1 MSGSSDPG
9 DRAANAAT
17 IDPLLFLRADEVAGL
32 LSVAECVDVMAD
44 AMAALARG
52 EVHQPLRTIV
62 RPPAAL
68 GLLGLMPA
76 YLGGAQPVYGAKTG
90 GFFPGNSAL
99 GLDPHQ
105 GCVLLFS
112 GQTGA
117 LLAVMSASEITGI
130 RTAAMTGLA
139 TRLLAR
145 PEAHR
150 LALIGSGHQAHW
162 QLQAV
167 AAVRS
172 LSSVTVCGRNIANA
186 RAFVEREQASY
197 GFELRAVS
205 SVEEAVRDADIVVTV
220 TSAREPILRRDW
232 IAPGTHIN
240 AVGSSTPSHCEIEP
254 ALMGHAAL
262 FVDRR
267 ESTLAE
273 SGDYLQAERAG
284 LVKPESLRAEL
295 GELLIGQHPGR
306 SGPDEVTLFKSL
318 GMALE
323 DVATAQVLY
332 QRARQLQRGTWIA
345 Q

>member
-1 MSGSSDPG
+1 MT
-9 DRAANAAT
+9 RVAAE
-17 IDPLLFLRADEVAGL
+17 PMLFLKASEIARLMPVADCIE
-32 LSVAECVDVMAD
+32 VMAD

-52 EVHQPLRTIV
+52 EIHQPLRTIV
-62 RPPAAL
+62 RPPGAV

-76 YLGGAQPVYGAKTG
+76 YMGGETPLYGAKVA
-90 GFFPGNSAL
+90 GFFPGNSAF
-99 GLDPHQ
+99 GMDPHQ

-112 GQTGA
+112 GSTGA
-117 LLAVMSASEITGI
+117 LMAVMDATEITGI

-145 PEAHR
+145 PEACR

-167 AAVRS
+167 AAVRA
-172 LSSVTVCGRNIANA
+172 LDEVRVCGRDLA
-186 RAFVEREQASY
+186 RAQAFVEREQPSY
-197 GFELRAVS
+197 GFKMTAVD

-220 TSAREPILRRDW
+220 TNAAEPFLRPEW

-240 AVGSSTPSHCEIEP
+240 AVGSSTPSHCEVEP
-254 ALMGHAAL
+254 ALMGQARL

-273 SGDYLQAERAG
+273 SGDYLQAARAG
-284 LVKPESLRAEL
+284 CVTPDSLLAEI
-295 GELLIGQHPGR
+295 GEVLIGAHPGR
-306 SGPDEVTLFKSL
+306 TCTADVTLFKSL

-323 DVATAQVLY
+323 DLATAKMLH
-332 QRARQLQRGTWIA
+332 QRARSTQSGIWLSS
-345 Q
+345 

>member
-1 MSGSSDPG
+1 MSE
-9 DRAANAAT
+9 NAG
-17 IDPLLFLRADEVAGL
+17 PPVLFLGQQEVARL
-32 LSVAECVDVMAD
+32 LSVADCIDLMSG

-52 EVHQPLRTIV
+52 EVHQPLRQIV
-62 RPPAAL
+62 RPPDAK

-76 YLGGAQPVYGAKTG
+76 YIGGAEPVYGAKTA
-90 GFFPGNSAL
+90 GFFPGNSAI

-112 GQTGA
+112 GETGA
-117 LLAVMSASEITGI
+117 LMAVMSASEITGI

-145 PEAHR
+145 PEASR

-162 QLQAV
+162 QLQAI
-167 AAVRS
+167 AAVRP
-172 LSSVTVCGRNIANA
+172 LASVKVAARNPASA
-186 RAFVEREQASY
+186 RSFVEAQQPSHAFAME
-197 GFELRAVS
+197 AVD
-205 SVEEAVRDADIVVTV
+205 SVEAAVRDADIVVTV
-220 TSAREPILRRDW
+220 TNAREPILERRW

-254 ALMGHAAL
+254 ALMGQASL

-267 ESTLAE
+267 ESTLNE
-273 SGDYLQAERAG
+273 SGDYLEAARAG
-284 LVKPESLRAEL
+284 LVTPASLLAEV
-295 GELLIGQHPGR
+295 GELVIGRHPGR
-306 SGPDEVTLFKSL
+306 SSAQELTLFKSL

-323 DVATAQVLY
+323 DVAAARWLY
-332 QRARQLQRGTWIA
+332 QRARADRAGTWLN

>member
-1 MSGSSDPG
+1 M
-9 DRAANAAT
+9 NASAV
-17 IDPLLFLRADEVAGL
+17 DVVEPVLFLGQREVARL
-32 LSVAECVDVMAD
+32 LSVADCIDLMSD

-52 EVHQPLRTIV
+52 EVHQPLRQIV
-62 RPPAAL
+62 SAPGAK

-76 YLGGAQPVYGAKTG
+76 YIGGADPVYGAKTG

-112 GQTGA
+112 GETGA
-117 LLAVMSASEITGI
+117 LMAVMSASEVTGI

-145 PEAHR
+145 PDASK

-167 AAVRS
+167 AAARPLTSVKVAARS
-172 LSSVTVCGRNIANA
+172 LASA
-186 RAFVEREQASY
+186 RAFVAVEQPAY
-197 GFELRAVS
+197 GFVMEAVGS
-205 SVEEAVRDADIVVTV
+205 AEAAVRDADIVVTV
-220 TSAREPILRRDW
+220 TNAREPILLDAW

-240 AVGSSTPSHCEIEP
+240 AVGSSTPAYCEIEP
-254 ALMGHAAL
+254 ALMGRASL

-273 SGDYLQAERAG
+273 SGDYLNALHAG
-284 LVKPESLRAEL
+284 LVSPASLRAEI
-295 GELLIGQHPGR
+295 GELVIGAHPGR
-306 SGPDEVTLFKSL
+306 GGANEVTLFKSL

-323 DVATAQVLY
+323 DVATARLLY
-332 QRARQLQRGTWIA
+332 LRAKAARVGTWLPM
-345 Q
+345 

>member
-1 MSGSSDPG
+1 MSGGLVP
-9 DRAANAAT
+9 
-17 IDPLLFLRADEVAGL
+17 PVLFLGQEEVARL
-32 LSVAECVDVMAD
+32 LSVADCIDLMSD

-52 EVHQPLRTIV
+52 EVHQPLRQIV
-62 RPPAAL
+62 RPPDAK

-76 YLGGAQPVYGAKTG
+76 YISGAEPVYGAKTG

-112 GQTGA
+112 GETGA
-117 LLAVMSASEITGI
+117 LMAVMSASEITGI

-145 PEAHR
+145 PEASR

-167 AAVRS
+167 AAVRPLRSVKVAARS
-172 LSSVTVCGRNIANA
+172 LSSA
-186 RAFVEREQASY
+186 RAFVEAEQAKH
-197 GFELRAVS
+197 GFAM
-205 SVEEAVRDADIVVTV
+205 EAVETAAAAVHDADIVITV
-220 TSAREPILRRDW
+220 TNAHEPVLRREW

-254 ALMGHAAL
+254 ALMGQASL

-267 ESTLAE
+267 ESTLNE
-273 SGDYLQAERAG
+273 SGDYLSAFRAG
-284 LVKPESLRAEL
+284 LVSPASLRAEI
-295 GELLIGQHPGR
+295 GELVIGAHPGR
-306 SGPDEVTLFKSL
+306 SGPAEVTLFKSL

-323 DVATAQVLY
+323 DVAAARLLY
-332 QRARQLQRGTWIA
+332 QRARAAGVGSWLPQ
-345 Q
+345 

>member
-1 MSGSSDPG
+1 MTAS
-9 DRAANAAT
+9 AASAVESV
-17 IDPLLFLRADEVAGL
+17 LFLGQQEVAGL
-32 LSVAECVDVMAD
+32 LSVPECIDLMSD

-52 EVHQPLRTIV
+52 EVHQPLRQIV
-62 RPPAAL
+62 SPPGAK

-76 YLGGAQPVYGAKTG
+76 YLGGADPVYGAKTG
-90 GFFPGNSAL
+90 GFFPGNSAF

-112 GQTGA
+112 GETGA
-117 LLAVMSASEITGI
+117 LMAVMSASEITGI

-145 PEAHR
+145 PDASK

-167 AAVRS
+167 AAARPIASVKVVGGR
-172 LSSVTVCGRNIANA
+172 LSSAQ
-186 RAFVEREQASY
+186 AFVAAEQPAY
-197 GFELRAVS
+197 GFAM
-205 SVEEAVRDADIVVTV
+205 EAVESAEAAVCDADIVVTV
-220 TSAREPILRRDW
+220 TNAREPILFNAW

-240 AVGSSTPSHCEIEP
+240 AVGSSTPAYCEIEST
-254 ALMGHAAL
+254 LMGRASL

-273 SGDYLQAERAG
+273 SGDYLCALRAG
-284 LVKPESLRAEL
+284 LVTPASLLAEI
-295 GELLIGQHPGR
+295 GELVIGRHPGR
-306 SGPDEVTLFKSL
+306 GSAHEVTLFKSL

-323 DVATAQVLY
+323 DVATARFLY
-332 QRARQLQRGTWIA
+332 QRAKAAKAGTWLPL
-345 Q
+345 

>member
-1 MSGSSDPG
+1 MTASAPTGVEPV
-9 DRAANAAT
+9 
-17 IDPLLFLRADEVAGL
+17 LFLSRQEVARL
-32 LSVAECVDVMAD
+32 LSVADCIDLMSD

-52 EVHQPLRTIV
+52 EVHQPLRQIV
-62 RPPAAL
+62 SPPGAK

-76 YLGGAQPVYGAKTG
+76 YIGGTEPVYGAKTG

-112 GQTGA
+112 GDTGA
-117 LLAVMSASEITGI
+117 LMAVMSASEITGI

-145 PEAHR
+145 PDASK

-167 AAVRS
+167 AAARS
-172 LSSVTVCGRNIANA
+172 LASVKVTA
-186 RAFVEREQASY
+186 RSLASAQAFVAAEQPAY
-197 GFELRAVS
+197 EFRM
-205 SVEEAVRDADIVVTV
+205 EAVESAEAAVHEADIVVTV
-220 TSAREPILRRDW
+220 TNAREPILRDAW

-240 AVGSSTPSHCEIEP
+240 AVGSSTPSYCEIEP
-254 ALMGHAAL
+254 ALMGRASL

-273 SGDYLQAERAG
+273 SGDYLSALRAG
-284 LVKPESLRAEL
+284 LVTPASLRAEI
-295 GELLIGQHPGR
+295 GELVVGAHPGR
-306 SGPDEVTLFKSL
+306 VGTNEVTLFKSL

-323 DVATAQVLY
+323 DVATARFLY
-332 QRARQLQRGTWIA
+332 QRAKATQAGTWLPL
-345 Q
+345 

>member
-1 MSGSSDPG
+1 MSADGP
-9 DRAANAAT
+9 A
-17 IDPLLFLRADEVAGL
+17 PVLFLGQEDVARL
-32 LSVAECVDVMAD
+32 LSVAACIDVMSD

-52 EVHQPLRTIV
+52 EVHQPLRQIV
-62 RPPAAL
+62 RPPDAK

-76 YLGGAQPVYGAKTG
+76 YIGGAQPVYGAKTA

-112 GQTGA
+112 GETGA
-117 LLAVMSASEITGI
+117 LMAVMSASEITGI

-145 PEAHR
+145 PEASR

-162 QLQAV
+162 QLQAA
-167 AAVRS
+167 AAVRP
-172 LSSVTVCGRNIANA
+172 LASVRVAARTLASA
-186 RAFVEREQASY
+186 RAFVAAEQPNY
-197 GFELRAVS
+197 GFAMEAAESVDAAVC
-205 SVEEAVRDADIVVTV
+205 DADIVITV
-220 TSAREPILRRDW
+220 TNASEPILRRDW
-232 IAPGTHIN
+232 IAPGAHIN

-254 ALMGHAAL
+254 ALMGRASL

-267 ESTLAE
+267 ESTLNE
-273 SGDYLQAERAG
+273 SGDYLNAFRGG
-284 LVKPESLRAEL
+284 LVSPASLLAEI
-295 GELLIGQHPGR
+295 GELVIGRHPGR
-306 SGPDEVTLFKSL
+306 TGGDEVTLFKSL

-323 DVATAQVLY
+323 DVAAARWLY
-332 QRARQLQRGTWIA
+332 ERAGATGVGTRLQ

>member
-1 MSGSSDPG
+1 MSEGGLAPV
-9 DRAANAAT
+9 
-17 IDPLLFLRADEVAGL
+17 LFLGQAEVARL
-32 LSVAECVDVMAD
+32 LSVAECIEVMAE

-52 EVHQPLRTIV
+52 EVHQPLRQIV
-62 RPPAAL
+62 RPPDAK

-76 YLGGAQPVYGAKTG
+76 YIGGAEPVYGAKTG

-112 GQTGA
+112 GETGA
-117 LLAVMSASEITGI
+117 LMAVMSASEITGI

-145 PEAHR
+145 PKASR

-167 AAVRS
+167 AAVRPLASVKVAARS
-172 LSSVTVCGRNIANA
+172 LASA
-186 RAFVEREQASY
+186 RAFVEAE
-197 GFELRAVS
+197 RANHDFAM
-205 SVEEAVRDADIVVTV
+205 EAVASAEDAVRGADIVITV
-220 TSAREPILRRDW
+220 TNAREPVLRREW
-232 IAPGTHIN
+232 IAPGTHVN

-254 ALMGHAAL
+254 ALMGEAAL

-267 ESTLAE
+267 ESTLNE
-273 SGDYLQAERAG
+273 SGDYLNALHAG
-284 LVKPESLRAEL
+284 LVTPASLLAEI
-295 GELLIGQHPGR
+295 GELVVGRHAGR
-306 SGPDEVTLFKSL
+306 SSAQEITLFKSL

-323 DVATAQVLY
+323 DVAMARVLY
-332 QRARQLQRGTWIA
+332 QRARAANAGTWLA

>member
-1 MSGSSDPG
+1 MSEGRVP
-9 DRAANAAT
+9 
-17 IDPLLFLRADEVAGL
+17 PVLFLGQEEVARL
-32 LSVAECVDVMAD
+32 LSVADCIEVMSD

-52 EVHQPLRTIV
+52 EVHQPLRQVV
-62 RPPAAL
+62 RPPDAK

-76 YLGGAQPVYGAKTG
+76 YIGGAEPVYGAKTA

-112 GQTGA
+112 GETGA
-117 LLAVMSASEITGI
+117 LMAVMSASEITGI

-145 PEAHR
+145 PEACR

-167 AAVRS
+167 AAVRPLVSVKVAARS
-172 LSSVTVCGRNIANA
+172 LSSA
-186 RAFVEREQASY
+186 RAFVEAEQPNH
-197 GFELRAVS
+197 GFAMEAVES
-205 SVEEAVRDADIVVTV
+205 AAAAVRDADIVITA
-220 TSAREPILRRDW
+220 TNAREPVLRREW

-254 ALMGHAAL
+254 ALMGHASL

-267 ESTLAE
+267 ESTLNE
-273 SGDYLQAERAG
+273 SGDYLNALHAG
-284 LVKPESLRAEL
+284 LVSPASLRAEI
-295 GELLIGQHPGR
+295 GEIVVGQHPGR
-306 SGPDEVTLFKSL
+306 TGDDELTLFKSL

-323 DVATAQVLY
+323 DVATARVLY
-332 QRARQLQRGTWIA
+332 QRARAAGIGNWLPQ
-345 Q
+345 

>member
-1 MSGSSDPG
+1 MSGAG
-9 DRAANAAT
+9 
-17 IDPLLFLRADEVAGL
+17 IEPLLFLRADEIARL
-32 LSVAECVDVMAD
+32 LSVASCIEVMAD
-44 AMAALARG
+44 AMASLASG
-52 EVHQPLRTIV
+52 EVHQPLRMIV
-62 RPPAAL
+62 RPPDAA

-76 YLGGAQPVYGAKTG
+76 YIGGAEPVYGAKTG
-90 GFFPGNSAL
+90 GFFPGNSGL

-112 GQTGA
+112 GHTGA
-117 LLAVMSASEITGI
+117 LLAVMAASEVTGI

-145 PEAHR
+145 PRAAR

-167 AAVRS
+167 AAVRP
-172 LSSVTVCGRNIANA
+172 LDRVTVCGRDLARS
-186 RAFVEREQASY
+186 RAFVEREQPSY
-197 GFELRAVS
+197 PFELRAVES
-205 SVEEAVRDADIVVTV
+205 PEAAVRDADIVVTV
-220 TSAREPILRRDW
+220 TSASRPILRRDW

-254 ALMGHAAL
+254 ELMGSASL

-267 ESTLAE
+267 ESTLSE
-273 SGDYLQAERAG
+273 SGDYLEAARAG
-284 LVKPESLRAEL
+284 LVSPQSLRAEI
-295 GELLIGQHPGR
+295 GELVTGRHPGR
-306 SGPDEVTLFKSL
+306 RDADEVTLFKSL

-323 DVATAQVLY
+323 DVAAARVLY
-332 QRARQLQRGTWIA
+332 QRAREAGVGTWLP

>member
-1 MSGSSDPG
+1 MTSAVAEPM
-9 DRAANAAT
+9 
-17 IDPLLFLRADEVAGL
+17 LFLKAAEIARLMPVADCIE
-32 LSVAECVDVMAD
+32 VMAD

-62 RPPAAL
+62 RPPGAA

-76 YLGGAQPVYGAKTG
+76 YIGGATPLYGAKAA
-90 GFFPGNSAL
+90 GFFPGNSAF
-99 GLDPHQ
+99 GMDPHQ

-112 GQTGA
+112 GSTGA
-117 LLAVMSASEITGI
+117 LLAVMDATEITGI

-145 PEAHR
+145 PEARR

-172 LSSVTVCGRNIANA
+172 LDSVRVCGRDLA
-186 RAFVEREQASY
+186 RSQAFVAREQPSY
-197 GFELRAVS
+197 GFAMRAAA

-220 TSAREPILRRDW
+220 TNATAPFLHSEW

-240 AVGSSTPSHCEIEP
+240 AVGSSTPSHCEIAP
-254 ALMGHAAL
+254 ALMGRARL

-273 SGDYLQAERAG
+273 SGDYLEAARSGCVTPDSLLAEI
-284 LVKPESLRAEL
+284 
-295 GELLIGQHPGR
+295 GELVVGAHPGR
-306 SGPDEVTLFKSL
+306 TATADVTLFKSL

-323 DVATAQVLY
+323 DVATAHMLY
-332 QRARQLQRGTWIA
+332 ERARTTQAGTWLSL
-345 Q
+345 

>member
-1 MSGSSDPG
+1 MSDG
-9 DRAANAAT
+9 AT
-17 IDPLLFLRADEVAGL
+17 PPVLFLGRQEIARL
-32 LSVAECVDVMAD
+32 LSVAECTELMAE

-52 EVHQPLRTIV
+52 QVHQPLRQIV
-62 RPPAAL
+62 RPPDAK

-76 YLGGAQPVYGAKTG
+76 YIGDAEPVYGAKTG

-112 GQTGA
+112 GETGA

-145 PEAHR
+145 PEASR

-167 AAVRS
+167 AAVRTLASVKVAARS
-172 LSSVTVCGRNIANA
+172 LASAQ
-186 RAFVEREQASY
+186 AFVKAQQPSY
-197 GFELRAVS
+197 GFAMEAVD
-205 SVEEAVRDADIVVTV
+205 SVQAAVRDADIVVTV
-220 TSAREPILRRDW
+220 TSAREPILRREW

-254 ALMGHAAL
+254 ALMGHACL

-267 ESTLAE
+267 ESTLNE
-273 SGDYLQAERAG
+273 SGDYLNALHAG
-284 LVKPESLRAEL
+284 LVTPASLLAEI
-295 GELLIGQHPGR
+295 GELVIGRHPGR
-306 SGPDEVTLFKSL
+306 TRADDVTLFKSL

-323 DVATAQVLY
+323 DVAAARWLY
-332 QRARQLQRGTWIA
+332 QRARAANTGTWLT